1 MSYLNKNIIDR
12 IDEKLYELEKLRP
25 ISSAL
30 VRKLQEQFALEMT
43 YNSNAIEG
51 NSLTLNETFLGLTL
65 KGIPL
70 KDHLDV
76 KENIYLKTLIP
87 SKSKKYFTLTE
98 LEKLTPYTAKYLN
111 FLARHGKIEAHK
123 EGRNWVISLD
133 AIKRYQSGRQRKRG

>member
-1 MSYLNKNIIDR
+1 MTYLNKNILDR
-12 IDEKLYELEKLRP
+12 IDEKLTELEKLRP

-30 VRKLQEQFALEMT
+30 IRKLQEQFALEMT
-43 YNSNAIEG
+43 YNSNNIEG

-76 KENIYLKTLIP
+76 KENIYLKTLFA
-87 SKSKKYFTLTE
+87 SKSKKYLTLSE

-111 FLARHGKIEAHK
+111 LLSRYGKIEAHK
-123 EGRNWVISLD
+123 EGRNWVITLD
-133 AIKRYQSGRQRKRG
+133 AIKIYQGGRQRKRR